1 MSDPQQPQ
9 ENWQGLNIKG
19 GTNDIHDNAFNQNHS
34 GPGDNVAGDKNVTV
48 QPTTQQGNVF
58 DGQSQGHF
66 YGPVN
71 QYFVPP
77 PLEPTIDGPPNNLTK
92 YGLSPDRFVGRAA
105 DLARL
110 HGLLQTQTQV
120 AIAGVS
126 GLGGVGKSE
135 LALQYARAHLG
146 DYPGG
151 VVWLRAAAACGELV
165 AFAQPRWFAQVDFT
179 PLDTLEKQ
187 AIFCQAHWPNTAQNP
202 PGRVL
207 LILDDVTDFGG
218 QVQGFPVVGDRFRVL
233 ITSREKYL
241 LPEARLDLEVLEP
254 AAALAL
260 LSNLVG
266 ESRIAAEW
274 ATAEKLCEWLGY
286 LPLGL
291 ELVGSYLAADPE
303 LSLAKMQQRLEQKR
317 LAAKA
322 LTQVPATTTAERG
335 VAAAFE
341 LSWQALSEEAQR
353 LAVLL
358 GCFGPAPVLW
368 AWVEGCLPNDDEED
382 LEAARAELVRLSL
395 LERLGDRQ
403 YGLHPLIREFFAA
416 KLMDQADSLDLKIAV
431 AGELLRATKSISQ
444 TMTLDQVQDLGA
456 VIPHARAVAE
466 WPDRAE
472 AIADL
477 LARLNNQLCSF
488 YYSQG
493 LFSLA
498 EVWAKRSL
506 EIHERLLGADHPD
519 TATSLNNLAYL
530 YSSQGRYEAAE
541 PLLRRS
547 LEIKERV
554 LGADHPDTA
563 SSLNNLAGLYYS
575 QGQYEA
581 AEPLYRRSL
590 EIHEQVLGADHPD
603 TATSLNNLALLY
615 QSQGQYE
622 AAEPL
627 FRRSLEICERL
638 LGADHPDTAT
648 SLNNLAALYY
658 SQGRYE
664 AAEPLYR
671 RSLEICERLLG
682 ADHPHTA
689 QSLNNLAALYYSQ
702 GRYEA
707 AEPLYRRSLEIR
719 EQVLGDD
726 HPDTAQS
733 LNNLA
738 GLYYSQ
744 GRYEAAEPL
753 YRRSLA
759 IRERALGADHP
770 LTATSLNNLAELY
783 RSQGRYEA
791 AEPLYQRSLEIWEQL
806 LGADH
811 PLTATSLNNL
821 AELYH
826 SQGQYEAAEPLYRR
840 SLEIREQVL
849 GDDHPDTASS
859 LNNLAGLYE
868 SQGRYEAAEPLY
880 RRCLEIFLEKLGQ
893 DHPNTQT
900 GQKNF
905 RIFVQTI
912 LEADRAADLSD
923 HPLTQS
929 LLQQLQNP

>member
-1 MSDPQQPQ
+1 LNISESAFKKRMGDVYEQFGRHYPALNQETRGKRERLRSLLQQKRDQAKQQNQSGRSGDGSQPI
-9 ENWQGLNIKG
+9 EHWQGLNVKG
-19 GTNDIHDNAFNQNHS
+19 GQNDIHDNQFTRN
-34 GPGDNVAGDKNVTV
+34 
-48 QPTTQQGNVF
+48 QQGIIAN
-58 DGQSQGHF
+58 DQSTIKIDKVEQNFH
-66 YGPVN
+66 PS
-71 QYFVPP
+71 
-77 PLEPTIDGPPNNLTK
+77 PLPEPTGDGPPNNLTT

-120 AIAGVS
+120 AVAQALRSNIAGVS

-187 AIFCQAHWPNTAQNP
+187 AAFCQNHWPKTADNP

-218 QVQGFPVVGDRFRVL
+218 QVQRGFPVVGDRFRVL

-241 LPEARLDLEVLEP
+241 KPEARLDLEVLEP

-266 ESRIAAEW
+266 ESRIAAER

-303 LSLAKMQQRLEQKR
+303 LSLVKMQQWLEQKR

-322 LTQVPATTTAERG
+322 LTQVPATTTADRG

-341 LSWQALSEEAQR
+341 LSWQALGEEAQR

-358 GCFGPAPVLW
+358 GCFGAAPVLW

-416 KLMDQADSLDLKIAV
+416 KLMDRADGLDLKIAV
-431 AGELLRATKSISQ
+431 AGELLRATESIGQ

-456 VIPHARAVAE
+456 VIPHARTVAE
-466 WPDRAE
+466 WPDRAD

-477 LARLNNQLCSF
+477 LARLNGYLCLF
-488 YYSQG
+488 YYAQG
-493 LFSLA
+493 LFGLA
-498 EVWAKRSL
+498 EAWAKRSL
-506 EIHERLLGADHPD
+506 EIR
-519 TATSLNNLAYL
+519 
-530 YSSQGRYEAAE
+530 
-541 PLLRRS
+541 
-547 LEIKERV
+547 
-554 LGADHPDTA
+554 
-563 SSLNNLAGLYYS
+563 
-575 QGQYEA
+575 
-581 AEPLYRRSL
+581 
-590 EIHEQVLGADHPD
+590 EQVLGADHPD
-603 TATSLNNLALLY
+603 TAESLNNLAALY
-615 QSQGQYE
+615 RSQGRYE

-627 FRRSLEICERL
+627 FRRSLEISERL
-638 LGADHPDTAT
+638 LGADHPHTAT
-648 SLNNLAALYY
+648 SLGSLAALYY

-664 AAEPLYR
+664 AAEPLFR
-671 RSLEICERLLG
+671 RSLEIKEQVLG
-682 ADHPHTA
+682 ADHP
-689 QSLNNLAALYYSQ
+689 
-702 GRYEA
+702 
-707 AEPLYRRSLEIR
+707 
-719 EQVLGDD
+719 
-726 HPDTAQS
+726 DTA
-733 LNNLA
+733 
-738 GLYYSQ
+738 
-744 GRYEAAEPL
+744 
-753 YRRSLA
+753 
-759 IRERALGADHP
+759 LG
-770 LTATSLNNLAELY
+770 LNNLAELY

-791 AEPLYQRSLEIWEQL
+791 AEPLYRRSLEIIERV

-811 PLTATSLNNL
+811 PHTAASLNNL
-821 AELYH
+821 AELYR
-826 SQGQYEAAEPLYRR
+826 SQGRYEEAEPLYRR
-840 SLEIREQVL
+840 SLEIIERVL
-849 GDDHPDTASS
+849 GADHPDTATS
-859 LNNLAGLYE
+859 LGSLAALYR
-868 SQGRYEAAEPLY
+868 SQGRYEAAEPLF
-880 RRCLEIFLEKLGQ
+880 RRSLEIKEKVLGADHPSTATSLNNLAYLYQSQGRYEVAEPLYQRSLEIREQVLGTDHPDTANSLNNLAVLYYYQNRWGEADRLLVRALEIRVQKLGEA
-893 DHPNTQT
+893 HPDTQ
-900 GQKNF
+900 GNIQSLQNL
-905 RIFVQTI
+905 VQTV
-912 LEADRAADLSD
+912 LEADRTAELSD

-929 LLQQLQNP
+929 ILQQLTAPPA